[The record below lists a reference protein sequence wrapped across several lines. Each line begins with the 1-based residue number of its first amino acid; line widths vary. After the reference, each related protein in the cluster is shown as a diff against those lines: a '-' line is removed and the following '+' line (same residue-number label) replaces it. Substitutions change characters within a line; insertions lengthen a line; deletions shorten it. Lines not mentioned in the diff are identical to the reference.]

1 MGCTLTFG
9 GRSAMGFRKINWQVY
24 RVSVREKEYS
34 LNDVKLLFGNQNFVK
49 YSQFHIAQANLQVNN
64 MMQKICFKFSNNN
77 NSKKKLE
84 EYVKQECQKLL
95 LKLGNRQH
103 GVHCLVL
110 STHVC
115 WNTP

>member
-64 MMQKICFKFSNNN
+64 MMQKICFKYSNNN
-77 NSKKKLE
+77 NSKKKVGGICE
-84 EYVKQECQKLL
+84 TRMSEIIIET
-95 LKLGNRQH
+95 G
-103 GVHCLVL
+103 
-110 STHVC
+110 
-115 WNTP
+115 

>member
-1 MGCTLTFG
+1 M
-9 GRSAMGFRKINWQVY
+9 
-24 RVSVREKEYS
+24 E
-34 LNDVKLLFGNQNFVK
+34 LLFGDQNFVK

-64 MMQKICFKFSNNN
+64 MMQKMCLKYSNNN

-84 EYVKQECQKLL
+84 EYVKRECQKLL

-103 GVHCLVL
+103 GVHCFVL

-115 WNTP
+115 WNIP

>member
-9 GRSAMGFRKINWQVY
+9 GRSAMGFRKIYWQVY
-24 RVSVREKEYS
+24 RVSVREKEYQ
-34 LNDVKLLFGNQNFVK
+34 LNDVKLLFGDQNFVK

-64 MMQKICFKFSNNN
+64 MMQKICFKYSNNN